1 MVKLTLQKCVIALF
15 LIYSIAD
22 PAKSQSLFN
31 PVISV
36 DSAAITKYELD
47 QRIRFFKIVR
57 RSNNVE
63 EQALK
68 SLIDDRLKVAAAR
81 RANINLTPEALMQ
94 EMSDFAKNAN
104 YNLKQ
109 LLGDLAKDGVD
120 EQTLRD
126 YVEVGVTWR
135 NLVNGRFSSR
145 SNPTE
150 AEIDRALASTGIQG
164 GIQVLLTEI
173 VLSAPPDQIMA
184 ARKIA
189 NRLTRIKSTSMFS
202 EQARLLSV
210 SQSRENGGR
219 LKWTKLNDLP
229 AGLRP
234 IISGLRQ
241 GQITKPLE
249 ISNAIILFQLID
261 VAETK
266 FSSPRAMAIEYAQ
279 LSGPTSSVM
288 TASTMADTCD
298 DLYGL
303 VKADDTLT
311 LTIKSQK
318 FEQINH
324 EIALRLN
331 GLDENEN
338 STLLTADPVQADM
351 IMLCARVH
359 SVLEDVSRIQISGNL
374 RSARLTSLADGYL
387 AELRS
392 NADITYH

>member
-1 MVKLTLQKCVIALF
+1 MVKLTLQKCVVALI

-22 PAKSQSLFN
+22 PAKSQSLFD

-36 DSAAITKYELD
+36 DRAAITKYELD
-47 QRIRFFKIVR
+47 QRILFFKIVQ

-63 EQALK
+63 EQARK
-68 SLIDDRLKVAAAR
+68 SLIDDRLKIAAAR
-81 RANINLTPEALMQ
+81 RANIKLTPEALKQ
-94 EMSDFAKNAN
+94 AMSDFAKNAN
-104 YNLKQ
+104 HNLKQ
-109 LLGDLAKDGVD
+109 LLGNLAKGGVD
-120 EQTLRD
+120 EQTFRD
-126 YVEVGVTWR
+126 YVKVGVTWR

-173 VLSAPPDQIMA
+173 VLPAPPDQIMA
-184 ARKIA
+184 ARQTA
-189 NRLTRIKSTSMFS
+189 DRLTRIKSTSMFS

-219 LKWTKLNDLP
+219 LKWTNLNDLP
-229 AGLRP
+229 TGLRP

-249 ISNAIILFQLID
+249 ISNAIILFQLVD

-266 FSSPRAMAIEYAQ
+266 FNLPRAIAIEYAQ
-279 LSGPTSSVM
+279 ISGPMSSVM

-303 VKADDTLT
+303 VKNDDTLT
-311 LTIKSQK
+311 LTIKSQEPEK
-318 FEQINH
+318 IDH

-331 GLDENEN
+331 GLDENEQ
-338 STLLTADPVQADM
+338 STLLTANLVEADM

-374 RSARLTSLADGYL
+374 RSARLTSFADGYL